1 MVDMIQDPQDDFFT
15 PPGYVNVLIEPSR
28 TGLNYPLY
36 VKVEERVD
44 DKPALSQEGIFIP
57 RNAIEAENILNYV
70 NKFRTKENLNPVSM
84 DVYNANQNRFVNYA
98 IGEYRATQ
106 EGKKAA
112 DPYEYFV
119 NNLQS
124 YMDEGKKNNPLDQ
137 FEGFDAFRRP
147 NEYALAQYFN
157 LGEMITDFLP
167 SGKADF
173 MLGGELVGSLP
184 AMAAEASRSLPGAAK
199 VPGSLFSKVM
209 SSGGGVV
216 AGAALGRG
224 MAGAAYDF
232 INDLIRLTAGIEK
245 PTDTED
251 TGMRALV
258 EMRNSAAFTTMAAGL
273 GPAAAYL
280 RPIIGKILG
289 LGDDAS
295 GMSKLADRYGIPIG
309 ISIAATGDMAG
320 NAVKG
325 FGKVIGVF
333 PLIGS
338 IMKDRQLR
346 SLVQTKKALET
357 QSGLIGSA
365 EDFYRAQYKLLTKD
379 EKVIFNK
386 ELKEYGFN
394 NLDEAIEAQIRI
406 DAYAPIQHMTDVG
419 MFMHKSAQ
427 DKYNRFSYVNNL
439 LYDSFEKTAGKIS
452 QPFIGTSHTKGV
464 GNMLKE
470 RIDQYKIQLENYET
484 YRPQLNEMEN
494 FIVNT
499 LGNLPEYVNPLQ
511 MRGLQ
516 KEINKIYGNMRGEF
530 GANFAGA
537 DILAEARKAITTDL
551 NNFAGWKQGLS
562 AEDKATAEVA
572 KRALLRANSV
582 FARLSPIYKS
592 QAAKKFKLVDENM
605 FSPGPELPGWN
616 YSDELFNI
624 VMNKKITP
632 QAITQVKELI
642 GQEAFDSVTR
652 TWLNE
657 GLKNALR
664 RNNPIDLM
672 VDAPTARGT
681 RPKRIMVT
689 DYAVDPDRF
698 LQNIGFDE
706 PGFEAMIDAAGLNGK
721 IVKENIKTLVDI
733 ARKIEGQDIGNP
745 FALVKRRIALGG
757 VRSGFKTFSFG
768 TAAQVGGA
776 GAGAAVFGPAPII
789 AGLLA
794 RYTADFLSSPNAL
807 KNYSQVIDDTTSMA
821 VKRAAYTNILRDFYK
836 QVRTGDRLEEF
847 PDEFKTYQGVL
858 ENPGGFSDWLF
869 GAGFD
874 SAMAPAGE
882 PGAEKAYNNKRYQ
895 NSDAGLNLGS
905 YVVSNVEQ
913 GDMDKIVSST
923 DVKDKPII
931 NVPNVPSMGSEPV
944 LSDVAQAAVPTAPVN
959 LNRDQRAALASDDI
973 DAAIALGG
981 QV

>member
-1 MVDMIQDPQDDFFT
+1 MIQDPQDDFMT

-44 DKPALSQEGIFIP
+44 DKPALSQEGIFVP
-57 RNAIEAENILNYV
+57 RNDIEAENILNYV
-70 NKFRTKENLNPVSM
+70 NKFRTQENMNPVSM
-84 DVYNANQNRFVNYA
+84 DVYNANQSRFVNYA
-98 IGEYRATQ
+98 IGQYRATE
-106 EGKKAA
+106 EGKKAD
-112 DPYEYFV
+112 DPYAYFV

-157 LGEMITDFLP
+157 IGEMISDFLP
-167 SGKADF
+167 SGKADV
-173 MLGGELVGSLP
+173 MLGGELLGSLP
-184 AMAAEASRSLPGAAK
+184 AMALEASKSLPGAAK
-199 VPGSLFSKVM
+199 VPGSLMSRVM

-216 AGAALGRG
+216 AGSALGRG
-224 MAGAAYDF
+224 MSGAAYDF

-273 GPAAAYL
+273 GPLAAYL
-280 RPIIGKILG
+280 RPVLGKVLG
-289 LGDDAS
+289 LGGDAS
-295 GMSKLADRYGIPIG
+295 GMSKLAERYQIPIG

-325 FGKVIGVF
+325 FGKIIGVF

-346 SLVQTKKALET
+346 ALVKTKQALET

-379 EKVIFNK
+379 EKVAFNK
-386 ELKEYGFN
+386 ELTEYGFN
-394 NLDEAIEAQIRI
+394 NLDEAIEAQIRLE
-406 DAYAPIQHMTDVG
+406 AYAPIQHMTDVG

-427 DKYNRFSYVNNL
+427 DRYNRFSYVNNL

-464 GNMLKE
+464 GNMLRE
-470 RIDQYKIQLENYET
+470 RIDQYKITLNNYET
-484 YRPQLNEMEN
+484 YKPQLNEMEN

-499 LGNLPEYVNPLQ
+499 LGNLPDYVNPLQ
-511 MRGLQ
+511 LRGLQ

-592 QAAKKFKLVDENM
+592 QAAKKFKLIDENM

-616 YSDELFNI
+616 YSDELYNI
-624 VMNKKITP
+624 VMSKKITP

-657 GLKNALR
+657 GLKNSLR

-689 DYAVDPDRF
+689 DYAVDPDALIR
-698 LQNIGFDE
+698 NIGFDE

-721 IVKENIKTLVDI
+721 VVKDNIKNLVDI

-757 VRSGFKTFSFG
+757 IRTGFKTFSFG
-768 TAAQVGGA
+768 AAAGVGG
-776 GAGAAVFGPAPII
+776 GAAVFGPAPVI

-794 RYTADFLSSPNAL
+794 RYTADFLSSPNVL
-807 KNYSQVIDDTTSMA
+807 KNYSQVIDDTASMA

-836 QVRTGDRLEEF
+836 QIRTGQRLEEF

-869 GAGFD
+869 GAGFE
-874 SAMAPAGE
+874 SAMSPVGE
-882 PGAEKAYNNKRYQ
+882 PGAQQEYQNKRYQ

-905 YVVSNVEQ
+905 YVVSDVEQ
-913 GDMDKIVSST
+913 ADMDKIVSST
-923 DVKDKPII
+923 NVKGQAPI
-931 NVPNVPSMGSEPV
+931 NVPDVPSMGTE
-944 LSDVAQAAVPTAPVN
+944 DVMPDIAEAAVPAAPVN
-959 LNRDQRAALASDDI
+959 LNTQQRAALASDDI
-973 DAAIALGG
+973 DAAIALG

>member
-1 MVDMIQDPQDDFFT
+1 MVDLVNDVKDDFQT
-15 PPGYVNVLIEPSR
+15 PPGYVNVMLEPSR

-36 VKVEERVD
+36 VKVEETVD
-44 DKPALSQEGIFIP
+44 DKPALGQEGFFVP
-57 RNAIEAENILNYV
+57 RNSIEQENILNYV
-70 NKFRTKENLNPVSM
+70 NKFRVKENMNPVSM
-84 DVYNANQNRFVNYA
+84 EVFDANQQRFINYA
-98 IGEYRATQ
+98 MDQYRVTE
-106 EGKKAA
+106 EGKKAE
-112 DPYEYFV
+112 DPYAYFV

-124 YMDEGKKNNPLDQ
+124 YMDEGKKNNPLENYDG
-137 FEGFDAFRRP
+137 FEAFRRP

-157 LGEMITDFLP
+157 IGEFISDFLP
-167 SGKADF
+167 GNKADF
-173 MLGGELVGSLP
+173 MLGGELLGSLP
-184 AMAAEASRSLPGAAK
+184 AMALEASKSLPGAAK
-199 VPGSLFSKVM
+199 VPGSLFSNVM

-224 MAGAAYDF
+224 LAGASYDF

-273 GPAAAYL
+273 GPLASYL
-280 RPIIGKILG
+280 RPVLGKVLG
-289 LGDDAS
+289 LSEDAS

-325 FGKVIGVF
+325 FGKIIGVF
-333 PLIGS
+333 PLVGS

-346 SLVQTKKALET
+346 ALVGTSKAIQT

-379 EKVIFNK
+379 EKVTFNK

-394 NLDEAIEAQIRI
+394 NLDEAIEAQIRLE
-406 DAYAPIQHMTDVG
+406 AYAPIQHMTDVG

-427 DKYNRFSYVNNL
+427 DRYNRFSYVNNL
-439 LYDSFEKTAGKIS
+439 LYESFENTAKKIK
-452 QPFIGTSHTKGV
+452 QPFIGTSHTKEIGR
-464 GNMLKE
+464 MLKE
-470 RIDQYKIQLENYET
+470 RIDQYKIQLDDYST
-484 YRPQLNEMEN
+484 YNPQMNEMEN
-494 FIVNT
+494 FIVNV
-499 LGNLPEYVNPLQ
+499 LGRLPDYVDPLQ

-530 GANFAGA
+530 GANFVGA
-537 DILAEARKAITTDL
+537 DILAQARKAITTDL

-582 FARLSPIYKS
+582 FARMSPIYQS
-592 QAAKKFKLVDENM
+592 QAAKKFKLIDENM

-616 YSDELFNI
+616 YSDELYNI
-624 VMNKKITP
+624 VMSKKITP

-657 GLKNALR
+657 GFKNSLR

-672 VDAPTARGT
+672 VDAPSARGT

-689 DYAVDPDRF
+689 DYAVDPDLLLR
-698 LQNIGFDE
+698 NIGFDE
-706 PGFEAMIDAAGLNGK
+706 PGFEAMISAAGLNGK
-721 IVKENIKTLVDI
+721 IVKENIKQLAEI

-757 VRSGFKTFSFG
+757 VRTGFKTFSFG
-768 TAAQVGGA
+768 AAAGVGG
-776 GAGAAVFGPAPII
+776 GAAVFGPAPVI

-794 RYTADFLSSPNAL
+794 RYTADFLSSPNVL
-807 KNYSQVIDDTTSMA
+807 KNYSQVIDDTASMA

-836 QVRTGDRLEEF
+836 QIRTGDRLEEF

-858 ENPGGFSDWLF
+858 ENPGGFTDWLF

-882 PGAEKAYNNKRYQ
+882 DGAAREYQNKRY
-895 NSDAGLNLGS
+895 SGSTDGLNLGS
-905 YVVSNVEQ
+905 YVV
-913 GDMDKIVSST
+913 GDSDQLGTDKIVSSSE
-923 DVKDKPII
+923 VKDKPNITI
-931 NVPNVPSMGSEPV
+931 PDVPSMGGEPV
-944 LSDVAQAAVPTAPVN
+944 LSDVAQAAVPTAPAP
-959 LNRDQRAALASDDI
+959 LNTEQRAALASDDI
-973 DAAIALGG
+973 DAAIALG

>member
-1 MVDMIQDPQDDFFT
+1 MTELTTAPQDDFNT
-15 PPGYVNVLIEPSR
+15 PVGYTNVMIEPSR

-44 DKPALSQEGIFIP
+44 DKPALSQEGIFVP
-57 RNAIEAENILNYV
+57 RNEIEAENILNYV
-70 NKFRTKENLNPVSM
+70 NKFRTQENMNPVSM
-84 DVYNANQNRFVNYA
+84 DVYNANQDRFVNYA
-98 IGEYRATQ
+98 IGQYRATE
-106 EGKKAA
+106 EGKKAD
-112 DPYEYFV
+112 DPYAYFV

-157 LGEMITDFLP
+157 IGEMISDFLP
-167 SGKADF
+167 SGKADV
-173 MLGGELVGSLP
+173 MLGGELLGSLP
-184 AMAAEASRSLPGAAK
+184 ALAAEASKSLPGAAK

-216 AGAALGRG
+216 AGSALGRG

-232 INDLIRLTAGIEK
+232 VNDLIRLTAGIEK

-273 GPAAAYL
+273 GPLASYL
-280 RPIIGKILG
+280 RPVLGKVLG
-289 LGDDAS
+289 LGGDAS

-325 FGKVIGVF
+325 FGKIIGVF

-346 SLVQTKKALET
+346 ALVQTKKALET

-394 NLDEAIEAQIRI
+394 NLDEAIEAQIRLE
-406 DAYAPIQHMTDVG
+406 AYAPIQHMTDVG

-427 DKYNRFSYVNNL
+427 DRYNRFSYVNNL
-439 LYDSFEKTAGKIS
+439 LYDSFERTAGKIS

-464 GNMLKE
+464 GNMLRE
-470 RIDQYKIQLENYET
+470 RIDQYKITLNNYET
-484 YRPQLNEMEN
+484 YKPQLNEMEN

-499 LGNLPEYVNPLQ
+499 LGNLPDYVNPLQ
-511 MRGLQ
+511 LRGLQ

-592 QAAKKFKLVDENM
+592 QAAKKFKLIDENM

-616 YSDELFNI
+616 YSDELYNI
-624 VMNKKITP
+624 VMSKKITP
-632 QAITQVKELI
+632 QAINQVKELI

-657 GLKNALR
+657 GLKNSLR

-689 DYAVDPDRF
+689 DYAVDPDALLR
-698 LQNIGFDE
+698 NIGFDE

-721 IVKENIKTLVDI
+721 VVKDNIKNLVDI

-757 VRSGFKTFSFG
+757 IRTGFKTFSFG
-768 TAAQVGGA
+768 AAAGVGG
-776 GAGAAVFGPAPII
+776 GAAVFGPAPVI

-794 RYTADFLSSPNAL
+794 RYTADFLSSPNVL
-807 KNYSQVIDDTTSMA
+807 KNYSQVIDDTASMA

-836 QVRTGDRLEEF
+836 QIRTGQRLEEF

-858 ENPGGFSDWLF
+858 EDPGGFSDWLF
-869 GAGFD
+869 GAGFE
-874 SAMAPAGE
+874 SAMSPVGE
-882 PGAEKAYNNKRYQ
+882 PGAQQEYQNKRYQ

-905 YVVSNVEQ
+905 YVVSDVEQ
-913 GDMDKIVSST
+913 ADMDKIVSST
-923 DVKDKPII
+923 NVKGQAPI
-931 NVPNVPSMGSEPV
+931 NVPDVPSMGTE
-944 LSDVAQAAVPTAPVN
+944 DVMPDIAEAAVPAAPVN
-959 LNRDQRAALASDDI
+959 LNTQQRAALASDDI
-973 DAAIALGG
+973 DAAIALGQG
-981 QV
+981 

>member
-1 MVDMIQDPQDDFFT
+1 MSELTTAPQDDFNT
-15 PPGYVNVLIEPSR
+15 PVGYVNVLIEPSR

-44 DKPALSQEGIFIP
+44 DKPALSQEGIFVP
-57 RNAIEAENILNYV
+57 RNEIEAENILNYV
-70 NKFRTKENLNPVSM
+70 NKFRTQENMNPVSM
-84 DVYNANQNRFVNYA
+84 DVYNANQERFVNYA
-98 IGEYRATQ
+98 IGQYRVTE
-106 EGKKAA
+106 EGKKAD
-112 DPYEYFV
+112 DPYAYFV

-157 LGEMITDFLP
+157 IGEFISDFIP
-167 SGKADF
+167 KGQADF
-173 MLGGELVGSLP
+173 MLGGELLGSLP
-184 AMAAEASRSLPGAAK
+184 AMALEASKSLPGAAK

-224 MAGAAYDF
+224 MAGASYDF

-251 TGMRALV
+251 PGMRALV

-273 GPAAAYL
+273 GPLASYL
-280 RPIIGKILG
+280 RPVLGKILG
-289 LGDDAS
+289 LGGDAS

-325 FGKVIGVF
+325 FGKIIGVF

-346 SLVQTKKALET
+346 ALVKTKQALET

-365 EDFYRAQYKLLTKD
+365 EDFYRAQYKLLDKT
-379 EKVIFNK
+379 EKNAFNK

-394 NLDEAIEAQIRI
+394 NLDEAIEAQVRLE
-406 DAYAPIQHMTDVG
+406 AYAPIQHMTDVG
-419 MFMHKSAQ
+419 MFMHKAAQ
-427 DKYNRFSYVNNL
+427 DRYNRFSYVNNL
-439 LYDSFEKTAGKIS
+439 LYDSFEKTANKIS
-452 QPFIGTSHTKGV
+452 QPFIGTSHTKQI

-470 RIDQYKIQLENYET
+470 RIDQYKIQLNNYET
-484 YRPQLNEMEN
+484 YNPQMNEMER
-494 FIVNT
+494 FIVET
-499 LGNLPEYVNPLQ
+499 LGNLPDYVNPLQ

-516 KEINKIYGNMRGEF
+516 KEINRIYGNMRGEF
-530 GANFAGA
+530 GANFVGA
-537 DILAEARKAITTDL
+537 DILANARKAITTDL

-582 FARLSPIYKS
+582 FARMSPIYKS
-592 QAAKKFKLVDENM
+592 QAAKKFKLIDENM
-605 FSPGPELPGWN
+605 FNAGPELPGWN
-616 YSDELFNI
+616 YSDELYNI
-624 VMNKKITP
+624 VMSKKITP
-632 QAITQVKELI
+632 QAINQVKELI

-657 GLKNALR
+657 GLKNSLR

-672 VDAPTARGT
+672 VDAPSARGT

-689 DYAVDPDRF
+689 DYAVDPDAL
-698 LQNIGFDE
+698 LQNIGFDQ

-721 IVKENIKTLVDI
+721 VVKDNIKNLVEI

-757 VRSGFKTFSFG
+757 IRTGFKTFSFG
-768 TAAQVGGA
+768 AAAGVGG
-776 GAGAAVFGPAPII
+776 GAAVFGPAPVI

-794 RYTADFLSSPNAL
+794 RYTADFLSSPNVL
-807 KNYSQVIDDTTSMA
+807 KNYSQVIDDTASMA

-836 QVRTGDRLEEF
+836 QMRTGDRLEEF

-869 GAGFD
+869 GAGFE
-874 SAMAPAGE
+874 SAMSPVGE
-882 PGAEKAYNNKRYQ
+882 PGAQQEYQNKRYQ

-905 YVVSNVEQ
+905 YVVSDVEQ
-913 GDMDKIVSST
+913 ADMDKIVSST
-923 DVKDKPII
+923 NVKGQAPI
-931 NVPNVPSMGSEPV
+931 NVPDVPSMGTE
-944 LSDVAQAAVPTAPVN
+944 DVMPEIAQAAVPTAPVN

-973 DAAIALGG
+973 DAAIALGQG
-981 QV
+981 

>member
-1 MVDMIQDPQDDFFT
+1 MSELTTTPQDDFNT
-15 PPGYVNVLIEPSR
+15 PVGYTNVMIEPSR

-44 DKPALSQEGIFIP
+44 DKPALSQEGIFVP
-57 RNAIEAENILNYV
+57 RNEIEAENILNYV
-70 NKFRTKENLNPVSM
+70 NKFRTQENMNPISM
-84 DVYNANQNRFVNYA
+84 DVYNANQDRFVNYA
-98 IGEYRATQ
+98 IGQYRVTE
-106 EGKKAA
+106 EGKKAD
-112 DPYEYFV
+112 DPYAYFV

-157 LGEMITDFLP
+157 IGELISDFLP
-167 SGKADF
+167 KGQADF
-173 MLGGELVGSLP
+173 MLGGELLGSLP
-184 AMAAEASRSLPGAAK
+184 AMALEAGKSLPGAAK
-199 VPGSLFSKVM
+199 VPASLFSRVM

-224 MAGAAYDF
+224 MAGASYDF

-273 GPAAAYL
+273 GPLASYL
-280 RPIIGKILG
+280 RPVLGKVLG
-289 LGDDAS
+289 LGGDAS
-295 GMSKLADRYGIPIG
+295 GMSKLSERYGIPIG

-325 FGKVIGVF
+325 FGKIIGVF

-346 SLVQTKKALET
+346 ALVQTKKALET

-379 EKVIFNK
+379 EKVAFNK
-386 ELKEYGFN
+386 ELTEYGFN
-394 NLDEAIEAQIRI
+394 NLDEAIEAQIRLE
-406 DAYAPIQHMTDVG
+406 AYAPIQHMTDVG

-427 DKYNRFSYVNNL
+427 DRYNRFSYVNNL

-464 GNMLKE
+464 GNMLSE
-470 RIDQYKIQLENYET
+470 RIDQYKITLNNYET

-499 LGNLPEYVNPLQ
+499 LGNLPDYVNPLQ

-592 QAAKKFKLVDENM
+592 QAAKKFKLIDENM

-616 YSDELFNI
+616 YSDELYNI
-624 VMNKKITP
+624 VMSKKITP
-632 QAITQVKELI
+632 QAINQVKELI

-657 GLKNALR
+657 GLKNSLR

-672 VDAPTARGT
+672 VDAPSARGT

-689 DYAVDPDRF
+689 DYAVDPDAL
-698 LQNIGFDE
+698 LQNIGFDQ

-721 IVKENIKTLVDI
+721 IVKDNIKNLVEI

-757 VRSGFKTFSFG
+757 IRTGFKTFSFG
-768 TAAQVGGA
+768 AAAGVGG
-776 GAGAAVFGPAPII
+776 GAAVFGPAPVI

-794 RYTADFLSSPNAL
+794 RYTADFLSSPNVL
-807 KNYSQVIDDTTSMA
+807 KNYSQVIDDTASMA

-836 QVRTGDRLEEF
+836 QISTGNRLEEF

-869 GAGFD
+869 GAGFE
-874 SAMAPAGE
+874 SAMSPVGE
-882 PGAEKAYNNKRYQ
+882 PGAQKEYQNKRYQ
-895 NSDAGLNLGS
+895 NSDSGLNLGS
-905 YVVSNVEQ
+905 YVVSDIEQ
-913 GDMDKIVSST
+913 ADMDKIVSST
-923 DVKDKPII
+923 NVKDKPTI
-931 NVPNVPSMGSEPV
+931 NVPDVPSMGGEPV
-944 LSDVAQAAVPTAPVN
+944 LSDVAQAAVPTAPAP
-959 LNRDQRAALASDDI
+959 LNTEQRAALASDDI
-973 DAAIALGG
+973 DAAIALG

>member
-1 MVDMIQDPQDDFFT
+1 MVDMIQDPQDDFMT
-15 PPGYVNVLIEPSR
+15 PPGYVNVMIEPSR

-44 DKPALSQEGIFIP
+44 DKPALSQEGIFVP
-57 RNAIEAENILNYV
+57 RNAIESENILNYV
-70 NKFRTKENLNPVSM
+70 NKFRTKEDMNAISM
-84 DVYNANQNRFVNYA
+84 DVYNANQERFVNYA
-98 IGEYRATQ
+98 IGQYRATQ

-147 NEYALAQYFN
+147 NEYALAQYYN
-157 LGEMITDFLP
+157 IGELITDFLP
-167 SGKADF
+167 SGKADV
-173 MLGGELVGSLP
+173 MLGGELIGSLP
-184 AMAAEASRSLPGAAK
+184 AMALEASKSLPGAAK
-199 VPGSLFSKVM
+199 VPGSLMSRVM

-224 MAGAAYDF
+224 MAGASYDF

-273 GPAAAYL
+273 GPLASYL
-280 RPIIGKILG
+280 RPVIGKVLG
-289 LGDDAS
+289 LSDDAS

-346 SLVQTKKALET
+346 SLVKTKQALET

-365 EDFYRAQYKLLTKD
+365 EDFYRAEYKLLTKD
-379 EKVIFNK
+379 EKVAFNK
-386 ELKEYGFN
+386 ELTEYGFN
-394 NLDEAIEAQIRI
+394 NLDEAIEAQIRLE
-406 DAYAPIQHMTDVG
+406 AYAPIQHMTDVG

-427 DKYNRFSYVNNL
+427 DRYNRFSYVNNL

-464 GNMLKE
+464 GNMLRE
-470 RIDQYKIQLENYET
+470 RIDQYKIQLNNYET
-484 YRPQLNEMEN
+484 YKPKLNEMED

-511 MRGLQ
+511 LRGLQ

-537 DILAEARKAITTDL
+537 DILAQARKAITTDL

-582 FARLSPIYKS
+582 FARLSPIYQS
-592 QAAKKFKLVDENM
+592 QAAKKFKLIDENM
-605 FSPGPELPGWN
+605 FSAGPELPGWN
-616 YSDELFNI
+616 YSDELYNI
-624 VMNKKITP
+624 VMSKKITP

-657 GLKNALR
+657 GLKNSLR

-672 VDAPTARGT
+672 VDAPSARGT

-689 DYAVDPDRF
+689 DYAVDPDAL
-698 LQNIGFDE
+698 LQNIGFDQ

-721 IVKENIKTLVDI
+721 IVKDNIKNLVEI
-733 ARKIEGQDIGNP
+733 AKRIEGQDIGNP
-745 FALVKRRIALGG
+745 FQLVKRRIALGG
-757 VRSGFKTFSFG
+757 IRTGFKTFSFG
-768 TAAQVGGA
+768 TAAKVGGA

-794 RYTADFLSSPNAL
+794 RYTADFLSSPGVL
-807 KNYSQVIDDTTSMA
+807 KNYSQVIDDTASMA

-836 QVRTGDRLEEF
+836 QMRTGDRLEEF

-858 ENPGGFSDWLF
+858 ENPGGFTDWLF

-874 SAMAPAGE
+874 SAMAPVGE
-882 PGAEKAYNNKRYQ
+882 PGAQQSYQNKRYG
-895 NSDAGLNLGS
+895 NSDAGLNLSS
-905 YVVSNVEQ
+905 YVASDVEEAD
-913 GDMDKIVSST
+913 GDKIVSST
-923 DVKDKPII
+923 NVKGQAPIDM
-931 NVPNVPSMGSEPV
+931 PDVPSMGTE
-944 LSDVAQAAVPTAPVN
+944 DVMPEIAQAAVPSAPVN

>member
-1 MVDMIQDPQDDFFT
+1 MSELTTTPQDDFNT
-15 PPGYVNVLIEPSR
+15 PAGYVNVLIEPSR

-44 DKPALSQEGIFIP
+44 DKPALSQEGIFVP
-57 RNAIEAENILNYV
+57 RNPIESENILNYV
-70 NKFRTKENLNPVSM
+70 NKFRTKENMNPVSM
-84 DVYNANQNRFVNYA
+84 DVYNANQERFVNYA
-98 IGEYRATQ
+98 IGQYRATE
-106 EGKKAA
+106 EGKKAD
-112 DPYEYFV
+112 DPYAYFV

-157 LGEMITDFLP
+157 LGEIISDFLP
-167 SGKADF
+167 RGQADF
-173 MLGGELVGSLP
+173 MLGGELLGSLP
-184 AMAAEASRSLPGAAK
+184 AMAAEASKSLPGAAK

-273 GPAAAYL
+273 GPLASYL
-280 RPIIGKILG
+280 RPVLGKVLG
-289 LGDDAS
+289 LGGDAS
-295 GMSKLADRYGIPIG
+295 GMSKLAERYQIPIG

-325 FGKVIGVF
+325 FGKIIGVF

-346 SLVQTKKALET
+346 ALVQTKKALET

-365 EDFYRAQYKLLTKD
+365 EDFYRSQYKLLNKT
-379 EKVIFNK
+379 EKAAFNK

-394 NLDEAIEAQIRI
+394 NLDEAIEAQIRLE
-406 DAYAPIQHMTDVG
+406 AYAPIQHMTDVG
-419 MFMHKSAQ
+419 MFMHKAAA
-427 DKYNRFSYVNNL
+427 DRYNRFSYVNNL
-439 LYDSFEKTAGKIS
+439 LYDSFEKTANKIS
-452 QPFIGTSHTKGV
+452 QPFIGTSHTKQIGK
-464 GNMLKE
+464 MLKE
-470 RIDQYKIQLENYET
+470 RIDQYKIQLDDYST
-484 YRPQLNEMEN
+484 YNPQMNEMER
-494 FIVNT
+494 FIVET

-516 KEINKIYGNMRGEF
+516 KEINRIYGNMRGEF
-530 GANFAGA
+530 GANFVGA
-537 DILAEARKAITTDL
+537 DILANARKAITTDL

-582 FARLSPIYKS
+582 FAQMSPIYKS
-592 QAAKKFKLVDENM
+592 QAAKKFKLIDENM
-605 FSPGPELPGWN
+605 FNAGPELPGWN
-616 YSDELFNI
+616 YSDELYNI
-624 VMNKKITP
+624 VMSKKITP

-657 GLKNALR
+657 GLKNSLR

-672 VDAPTARGT
+672 VDAPSARGT

-689 DYAVDPDRF
+689 DYAVDPDAL
-698 LQNIGFDE
+698 LQNIGFDQ

-721 IVKENIKTLVDI
+721 VVKDNIKNLVEI

-757 VRSGFKTFSFG
+757 IRTGFKTFSFG
-768 TAAQVGGA
+768 AAAGVGG
-776 GAGAAVFGPAPII
+776 GAAVFGPAPVI

-794 RYTADFLSSPNAL
+794 RYTADFLSSPNVL
-807 KNYSQVIDDTTSMA
+807 KNYSQVIDDTASMA

-836 QVRTGDRLEEF
+836 QISTGNRLEEF

-858 ENPGGFSDWLF
+858 QNPGGFSDWLF
-869 GAGFD
+869 GAGFE
-874 SAMAPAGE
+874 SAMSPVGE
-882 PGAEKAYNNKRYQ
+882 PGAQKEYQNKRYQ

-905 YVVSNVEQ
+905 YVVSDVEQ
-913 GDMDKIVSST
+913 ADMDKIVSST
-923 DVKDKPII
+923 NVKDQPTI
-931 NVPNVPSMGSEPV
+931 NVPDVPSMGTEAVMP
-944 LSDVAQAAVPTAPVN
+944 DIAQSAVPAAPPP
-959 LNRDQRAALASDDI
+959 LNTQQRAALASDDI

-981 QV
+981 SV